1 MANKTLNISDADR
14 VARRAEQLKK
24 VGYKCEACG
33 FTVWGRRGGRAICA
47 NCLDQQVEDADG
59 VQVGEQMLLFGF
71 RNLVPLVVMAETSTT
86 APGKASDV

>member
-1 MANKTLNISDADR
+1 LDR
-14 VARRAEQLKK
+14 
-24 VGYKCEACG
+24 
-33 FTVWGRRGGRAICA
+33 
-47 NCLDQQVEDADG
+47 QVEDADG